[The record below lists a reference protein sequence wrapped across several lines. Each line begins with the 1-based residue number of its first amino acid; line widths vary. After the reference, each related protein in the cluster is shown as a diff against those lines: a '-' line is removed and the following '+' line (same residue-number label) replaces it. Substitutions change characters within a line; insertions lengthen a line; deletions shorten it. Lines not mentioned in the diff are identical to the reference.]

1 MIGANL
7 GSEVQDKVDAYR
19 GNPAALQKRYMQ
31 SQELVD
37 LLAMQKMKSE
47 KAAYARDMQLKMENK
62 PTTIAQQY
70 EAELTGQTKNDM
82 LKNVGGV
89 LKNKQA
95 MAQKNINKVA
105 AGDPRVSGVAA
116 NPLPPVVKA
125 AGGGIIGFAG
135 PEGSEVPQNREEQIR
150 ILRNKYTAN
159 LISKDEYLQEVAQIR
174 SKGPQGPI
182 AQKAAQKSDDLFFA
196 TTKNRQDD
204 PDRSTISNKETQSLN
219 PAINFEKKVDDK
231 TGENMPVG
239 IQALNAEVDSLEGTG
254 LGKLPAPN
262 FGVSPFNIDSAIT
275 PKEKK
280 IVPEEKPITP
290 NVILDQPE
298 QRTDLS
304 GIGAVAYQAPDYSK
318 LSLNDPVKAAIKAQ
332 LEEDPQ
338 KAVDFQA
345 RTPEEQDMINR
356 LLRERMDMR
365 KEITDPNRLSDDM
378 LLSGLLAGPSATAG
392 GAFRNMGRGILGA
405 QQMQD
410 RLKRSE
416 LDAVNKMFLA
426 EADKSQKIKGDAFGK
441 AQDVK
446 SKATTSGA
454 NLLANEQKTV
464 QADAR
469 GFFDADKQN
478 QQAAVA
484 KAKIQSQEFVSKQ
497 NNKVKVEIA
506 NMEKDIN
513 EQKIAVQKE
522 ANKIRQS
529 GDLIKADTLIIK
541 SVEDLII
548 KADKNI
554 RSSYDKLI
562 KDLDNPVG
570 AGQGLSVEEKKAK
583 KDALRSQMNKA
594 IQEKTMQL
602 NALSVDARKRLS
614 TREGMGTG
622 SKKSDKINKAL
633 NIAKGSI

>member
-1 MIGANL
+1 MIKKN
-7 GSEVQDKVDAYR
+7 QD
-19 GNPAALQKRYMQ
+19 AAKRSLML
-31 SQELVD
+31 SQ
-37 LLAMQKMKSE
+37 QKMPGTVLEQVEGAVTKNAAE
-47 KAAYARDMQLKMENK
+47 KVKGVASALATKD
-62 PTTIAQQY
+62 A
-70 EAELTGQTKNDM
+70 QTKARMNKM
-82 LKNVGGV
+82 AGIAGAPAPNMARMASGGV
-89 LKNKQA
+89 
-95 MAQKNINKVA
+95 V
-105 AGDPRVSGVAA
+105 
-116 NPLPPVVKA
+116 
-125 AGGGIIGFAG
+125 GFAD
-135 PEGSEVPQNREEQIR
+135 EGSVPKNREEQIR
-150 ILRNKYTAN
+150 ILRNKYSAN
-159 LISKDEYLQEVAQIR
+159 LISKEEYLKEAAEIR

-182 AQKAAQKSDDLFFA
+182 AQRSAKKSDNLFFA

-204 PDRSTISNKETQSLN
+204 PDRSTISGKSTQSLN
-219 PAINFEKKVDDK
+219 PSINFEKKVDDK

-239 IQALNAEVDSLEGTG
+239 AQQLATEVDNFEGAG
-254 LGKLPAPN
+254 IGKLPAPN
-262 FGVSPFNIDSAIT
+262 FGVEGGGLESLLT
-275 PKEKK
+275 KPKEKEIIPK
-280 IVPEEKPITP
+280 EKPITP

-298 QRTDLS
+298 QKTNLS
-304 GIGAVAYQAPDYSK
+304 GIGSVAYQAPDYSK

-345 RTPEEQDMINR
+345 RTPTEQAFIDKM
-356 LLRERMDMR
+356 LRERMDMR
-365 KEITDPNRLSDDM
+365 TNMMDPDKLANDSLAQM
-378 LLSGLLAGPSATAG
+378 LLGARGATAG
-392 GAFRNMGRGILGA
+392 EAFRTAGIAGINAERA
-405 QQMQD
+405 QEKL
-410 RLKRSE
+410 RRSE
-416 LDAVNKMFLA
+416 FDAVRKQFME
-426 EADKSQKIKGDAFGK
+426 EANKSQKIKGDAFSK

-446 SKATTSGA
+446 KSATTTGG

-469 GFFDADKQN
+469 GFFDADKTN

-570 AGQGLSVEEKKAK
+570 AGQGLSVDEKKAK

-622 SKKSDKINKAL
+622 SKKSDKVNKAL

>member
-1 MIGANL
+1 MAL
-7 GSEVQDKVDAYR
+7 GLESNIAETAKAFQ
-19 GNPAALQKRYMQ
+19 GNPQALQQRYTQ
-31 SQELVD
+31 KQDLFD
-37 LLAMQKMKSE
+37 LLALNMIKKNQDAAKRSLMLSQQKMPGTVLEQVEGAVTKNAAE
-47 KAAYARDMQLKMENK
+47 KVKGVASALATKD
-62 PTTIAQQY
+62 A
-70 EAELTGQTKNDM
+70 QTKARMNKM
-82 LKNVGGV
+82 AGIAGAPAPNMARMASGGV
-89 LKNKQA
+89 
-95 MAQKNINKVA
+95 V
-105 AGDPRVSGVAA
+105 
-116 NPLPPVVKA
+116 
-125 AGGGIIGFAG
+125 GFAD
-135 PEGSEVPQNREEQIR
+135 EGSVPKNREEQIR
-150 ILRNKYTAN
+150 ILRNKYSAN
-159 LISKDEYLQEVAQIR
+159 LISKEEYLKEAAEIR

-182 AQKAAQKSDDLFFA
+182 AQRSAKKSDNLFFA

-204 PDRSTISNKETQSLN
+204 PDRSTISGKSTQSLN
-219 PAINFEKKVDDK
+219 PSINFEKKVDDK

-239 IQALNAEVDSLEGTG
+239 AQQLATEVDNFEGAG
-254 LGKLPAPN
+254 IGKLPAPN
-262 FGVSPFNIDSAIT
+262 FGVEGGGLESLLT
-275 PKEKK
+275 KPKEKEIIPK
-280 IVPEEKPITP
+280 EKPITP

-298 QRTDLS
+298 QKTNLS
-304 GIGAVAYQAPDYSK
+304 GIGSVAYQAPDYSK

-345 RTPEEQDMINR
+345 RTPTEQAFIDKM
-356 LLRERMDMR
+356 LRERMDMR
-365 KEITDPNRLSDDM
+365 TNMMDPDKLANDSLAQM
-378 LLSGLLAGPSATAG
+378 LLGARGATAG
-392 GAFRNMGRGILGA
+392 EAFRTAGIAGINAERA
-405 QQMQD
+405 QEKL
-410 RLKRSE
+410 RRSE
-416 LDAVNKMFLA
+416 FDAVRKQFME
-426 EADKSQKIKGDAFGK
+426 EANKSQKIKGDAFSK

-446 SKATTSGA
+446 KSATTTGG

-469 GFFDADKQN
+469 GFFDADKTN

-570 AGQGLSVEEKKAK
+570 AGQGLSVDEKKAK

-622 SKKSDKINKAL
+622 SKKSDKVNKAL